1 MSDEFLAGGGA
12 SHPAI
17 KFTNPGDTAKGVI
30 TAVKRL
36 EDRDP
41 NGTVKTWP
49 DGKPKHVFVF
59 TVETDNGTE
68 ALWVRGNMVKAIREA
83 ANTAG
88 VTQMEGATLA
98 VQFTGLG
105 EATNKGYA
113 PPKLFKAQV
122 KPAATITTDDLL

>member
-12 SHPAI
+12 SNPAI

-30 TAVKRL
+30 TQVKRL

-59 TVETDNGTE
+59 TLETDNGTE

-83 ANTAG
+83 ATAAG
-88 VTQMEGATLA
+88 VTTMEGATVA

-105 EATNKGYA
+105 EPTSKGYA

-122 KPAATITTDDLL
+122 KPASTITTDDLL